1 MPRIQVAA
9 ATLQTCIVRWKIA
22 MELEVKLS
30 AILRCVVAVIVTGCL
45 LAGCTSSVVVDY
57 VPPNVPR
64 PAPLAGAESVNL
76 TLIASDRRVVAR
88 GELAIFDNYDGKPVL
103 RIAAANDIVHLV
115 RSTLEREFKAL
126 GFGIG
131 PGGPTVDILLEEFYN
146 RFEQG
151 FAFSARADVRFRL
164 KVTNAAGVLLYDQ
177 FYSGVGTVDAA
188 VFATGS
194 VAKVALEKAFSNAV
208 AQVIADS
215 RLQQAL
221 LAAP

>member
-1 MPRIQVAA
+1 M
-9 ATLQTCIVRWKIA
+9 
-22 MELEVKLS
+22 S

-57 VPPNVPR
+57 VPPNNPR
-64 PAPLAGAESVNL
+64 PVSLAGAESVKL

-88 GELAIFDNYDGKPVL
+88 GELAAVENIDGHVVYQVV
-103 RIAAANDIVHLV
+103 ATNDIVYLV

-131 PGGPTVDILLEEFYN
+131 SGGPTVDVFLEEFYN
-146 RFEQG
+146 RFDRAPIVM
-151 FAFSARADVRFRL
+151 FTARADVRFRL
-164 KVTNAAGVLLYDQ
+164 KVTSAAGVLLYDQ

-194 VAKVALEKAFSNAV
+194 VAKVALDKAFTNAV
-208 AQVIADS
+208 AQVIEDG
-215 RLQQAL
+215 RLQRAL
-221 LAAP
+221 LGAGPGPSGQRP